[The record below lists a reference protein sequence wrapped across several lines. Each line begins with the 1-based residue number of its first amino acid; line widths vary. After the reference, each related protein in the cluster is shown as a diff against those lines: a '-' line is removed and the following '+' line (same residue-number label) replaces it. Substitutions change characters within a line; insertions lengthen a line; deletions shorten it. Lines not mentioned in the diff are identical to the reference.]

1 MQTTSYSPAPPLLAG
16 STRSYRY
23 RNVSDFTV
31 RKLVCATYILIVV
44 TTICILNPG
53 YFKFDMDK
61 FAQKIAG
68 KLGVGDLLSHGGQ
81 AGQHQAQQ
89 PVFHHAGRGRVLDGE
104 HILHADGGTYPRMCR
119 LSDGSILLAFT
130 RFEPNPANP
139 KVQLRVLA
147 VHRSTDNGATFH
159 PHGVVDRC
167 ARDCDNMFLLEVPNS
182 DGIGRP
188 KILAAFRNHDFA
200 PGGPG
205 HSWYRITVC
214 QSFNGGKDWTYL
226 SQAAEKPTAPNG
238 LWEPFMRI
246 GRRGEIQMT
255 FSQEL
260 SHIDQDTMF
269 LTSEDQGKTW
279 SQPRAV
285 TGVGEQLRDGMTGIV
300 RTMDQGREVS
310 VMVFETT
317 RHNRCFSIECVLSY
331 DDGYTWGW
339 RQVVYEPSPRGRHA
353 GSPQIEAFG
362 DGSIAVVFMT
372 DEDTPEH
379 QRAWPSCAKIKAVFA
394 GPPVNGR
401 IQFHQPAETVQP
413 MNSFW
418 PGIFKVD
425 DNTLMG
431 IFQHG
436 RSIRGRHL
444 MWQTA

>member
-1 MQTTSYSPAPPLLAG
+1 
-16 STRSYRY
+16 
-23 RNVSDFTV
+23 
-31 RKLVCATYILIVV
+31 
-44 TTICILNPG
+44 
-53 YFKFDMDK
+53 MDK

-68 KLGVGDLLSHGGQ
+68 KLGVGDLLPQHGGQ
-81 AGQHQAQQ
+81 GHGQAQQ
-89 PVFHHAGRGRVLDGE
+89 PVFNRAGRGRVLDRE
-104 HILHADGGTYPRMCR
+104 HMLHADGGTYPRLCR
-119 LSDGSILLAFT
+119 LSDGSILLGFT
-130 RFEPNPANP
+130 RFEPNPADP
-139 KVQLRVLA
+139 KVQFRVLA

-159 PHGVVDRC
+159 PHGIVDRC
-167 ARDCDNMFLLEVPNS
+167 VRDCDNMFLLEVPNT

-200 PGGPG
+200 PDGK

-214 QSFNGGKDWTYL
+214 VSENDGKDWSYL

-285 TGVGEQLRDGMTGIV
+285 TGVGEQLRDGSKCFQLRCSDFLWPWWRVYVLPRLLQSANADLKLAVTGIV

-317 RHNRCFSIECVLSY
+317 RHNRCFSVECVLSY
-331 DDGYTWGW
+331 DDGYSWGW

-362 DGSIAVVFMT
+362 DGSLAVVFMT
-372 DEDTPEH
+372 DEDTPER
-379 QRAWPSCAKIKAVFA
+379 QRAWPSSAKIKAVFA

-401 IQFHQPAETVQP
+401 IQFHQPAETVQHP
-413 MNSFW
+413 NSFW

-444 MWQTA
+444 VWQTA

>member
-1 MQTTSYSPAPPLLAG
+1 MGRVQTTSWSLTPPPFAG
-16 STRSYRY
+16 STRPYRS
-23 RNVSDFTV
+23 VSDFTV

-44 TTICILNPG
+44 ITICILNPD
-53 YFKFDMDK
+53 YLIPDMDK

-68 KLGVGDLLSHGGQ
+68 KLGVGDLLPQGGQ
-81 AGQHQAQQ
+81 HGQSQGQQ
-89 PVFHHAGRGRVLDGE
+89 LPSQPGVMFDHAGHGRVLDRE
-104 HILHADGGTYPRMCR
+104 HMLHADGGTYPRMCR

-147 VHRSTDNGATFH
+147 VHRSTDNGATFQ

-167 ARDCDNMFLLEVPNS
+167 PRDCDNMFLLEVPTT

-200 PGGPG
+200 PDGG

-260 SHIDQDTMF
+260 SNIDQDTMF
-269 LTSEDQGKTW
+269 LTSDDQGKTW

-285 TGVGEQLRDGMTGIV
+285 TGVGEQLRDGSKSLWQ
-300 RTMDQGREVS
+300 RRSVS
-310 VMVFETT
+310 CRLEG
-317 RHNRCFSIECVLSY
+317 VLS
-331 DDGYTWGW
+331 
-339 RQVVYEPSPRGRHA
+339 S
-353 GSPQIEAFG
+353 
-362 DGSIAVVFMT
+362 
-372 DEDTPEH
+372 
-379 QRAWPSCAKIKAVFA
+379 
-394 GPPVNGR
+394 
-401 IQFHQPAETVQP
+401 FHV
-413 MNSFW
+413 
-418 PGIFKVD
+418 
-425 DNTLMG
+425 L
-431 IFQHG
+431 
-436 RSIRGRHL
+436 
-444 MWQTA
+444 